1 MKTRRCFP
9 TLALLLPLAVLSARA
24 HPAADSRAV
33 VEEMAAAANNFLV
46 TLTAEQGAKAA
57 YALNDNER
65 FNWHF
70 IPRERKGLPLKEMTP
85 EQKHL
90 AHALLSTALSH
101 RGYVKASTIMSLEQ
115 VLRDL
120 EQGKGPTRDPEL
132 YFVTIFG
139 KPDPKGT
146 WGWRV
151 EGHHLALNFMLI
163 DGKEVSVTPSFL
175 GSNPGEIREGPRKG
189 LRVLGAE
196 EDLARQLVRSL
207 NDEQRKV
214 AIYTNSAPREIIT
227 GNDRRAKALTPMGIS
242 AAKLN
247 KAQTELLWHVI
258 KEYVYRD
265 RPELADQDLKRIEKG
280 GAKNLYFAWAGSV
293 EPKEGHY
300 YRVQGPTFLM
310 EYDNT
315 QNNANH
321 IHAVWR
327 DFEHDF
333 GDDLL
338 RQHYERVPH
347 ESRAVGP

>member
-1 MKTRRCFP
+1 MQIPRCFP
-9 TLALLLPLAVLSARA
+9 TLVLLSQLAALSARA
-24 HPAADSRAV
+24 HPAADSQV
-33 VEEMAAAANNFLV
+33 VAEEMAAAANHFLAA
-46 TLTAEQGAKAA
+46 LTTELAAKAS
-57 YALNDNER
+57 YSLTDNER

-70 IPRERKGLPLKEMTP
+70 VPRERKGLPLKEMTP

-101 RGYVKASTIMSLEQ
+101 RGYVKASTIMSLEP
-115 VLRDL
+115 VLRDI
-120 EQGKGPTRDPEL
+120 EQGRGPTRDPEL

-151 EGHHLALNFMLI
+151 EGHHLALNFMLV
-163 DGKEVSVTPSFL
+163 DGKEISVTPSFL

-207 NDEQRKV
+207 SDEQKKV
-214 AIYTNSAPREIIT
+214 AIYTNNAPREIIT
-227 GNDRRAKALTPMGIS
+227 GNDRKAKALTPLGIS

-247 KAQTELLWHVI
+247 KAQAELLWQVI

-280 GAKNLYFAWAGSV
+280 GAKSLYFAWAGSV

-300 YRVQGPTFLM
+300 YRVQGPSFLM

-321 IHAVWR
+321 VHAVWR
-327 DFEHDF
+327 DLERDF

-338 RQHYERVPH
+338 RQHYDRVPH
-347 ESRAVGP
+347 K

>member
-1 MKTRRCFP
+1 MKNTRCFQ
-9 TLALLLPLAVLSARA
+9 TLVLLSQLAVLSARA
-24 HPAADSRAV
+24 HDSQDV
-33 VEEMAAAANNFLV
+33 IGEMTAAARNLLA
-46 TLTAEQGAKAA
+46 TLTSDQTAKAT
-57 YALNDNER
+57 YSVNDNER

-101 RGYVKASTIMSLEQ
+101 RGYLKASTIMSLEQ
-115 VLRDL
+115 VLRDV

-151 EGHHLALNFMLI
+151 EGHHLALNFMLV

-175 GSNPGEIREGPRKG
+175 GSNPGEIREGPRTG

-196 EDLARQLVRSL
+196 EDLARQLVKSL
-207 NDEQRKV
+207 NDEQKKV
-214 AIYTNSAPREIIT
+214 AIYTNIAPREIIT
-227 GNDRRAKALTPMGIS
+227 GNDRKAKALTPMGIS
-242 AAKLN
+242 AAKLTQ
-247 KAQTELLWHVI
+247 AQTEQLWQVI

-265 RPELADQDLKRIEKG
+265 RPELADQDLKRIENG
-280 GAKNLYFAWAGSV
+280 GTKNLYFAWAGSV
-293 EPKEGHY
+293 EPREGHY

-338 RQHYERVPH
+338 REHYERVPH
-347 ESRAVGP
+347 EK

>member
-1 MKTRRCFP
+1 MTTTRCFLVLVLLSQ
-9 TLALLLPLAVLSARA
+9 LAGLSIHA
-24 HPAADSRAV
+24 HPADDTRV
-33 VEEMAAAANNFLV
+33 VAAEMAEAADNFLR
-46 TLTAEQGAKAA
+46 TLTSDQRTKAV
-57 YALNDNER
+57 YELLDSER

-70 IPRERKGLPLKEMTP
+70 IPRERKGIPFKEMAP

-101 RGYVKASTIMSLEQ
+101 RGYLKASTIMSLEQ

-120 EQGKGPTRDPEL
+120 EQGKGPVRDPER
-132 YFVTIFG
+132 YFITIFG
-139 KPDPKGT
+139 KPDANGT

-151 EGHHLALNFMLI
+151 EGHHLSLNFMLI
-163 DGKEVSVTPSFL
+163 LGREISVTPSFF
-175 GSNPGEIREGPRKG
+175 GSNPGEVREGPRKG

-196 EDLARQLVRSL
+196 EDLARQLVKSL
-207 NDEQRKV
+207 NDEQRRA
-214 AIYTNSAPREIIT
+214 AIYTNTAPREIIT
-227 GNDRRAKALTPMGIS
+227 GNDRKAKALTPTGIP

-247 KAQTELLWHVI
+247 KAQTDLLWRVI
-258 KEYVYRD
+258 REYVTRY
-265 RPELADQDLKRIEKG
+265 RPEIADKDLKEIERVG
-280 GAKNLYFAWAGSV
+280 TKNLYFAWAGST
-293 EPKEGHY
+293 EPRAGHY

-315 QNNANH
+315 QNDANH

-338 RQHYERVPH
+338 REHYDRVPH
-347 ESRAVGP
+347 PK

>member
-1 MKTRRCFP
+1 MQTTRCFP
-9 TLALLLPLAVLSARA
+9 TFVLLSQLAVLSARA
-24 HPAADSRAV
+24 RSVADSQV
-33 VEEMAAAANNFLV
+33 VIKEMTAAANNFLAALA
-46 TLTAEQGAKAA
+46 TEQAAKAT
-57 YALNDNER
+57 YALTDNER

-101 RGYVKASTIMSLEQ
+101 RGYLKASTIMSLEQ

-120 EQGKGPTRDPEL
+120 EQGRGPTRDPEL
-132 YFVTIFG
+132 YFVTLFG
-139 KPDPKGT
+139 KPDPKAT

-151 EGHHLALNFMLI
+151 EGHHLALNFMI
-163 DGKEVSVTPSFL
+163 VDGKEISVTPSFL

-207 NDEQRKV
+207 NDEQKKV
-214 AIYTNSAPREIIT
+214 AIYTNTAPREIIT
-227 GNDRRAKALTPMGIS
+227 GNDRKAKALMPMGIS

-247 KAQTELLWHVI
+247 KAQTELLWQVI

-265 RPELADQDLKRIEKG
+265 RPELADQDLKRIKKG
-280 GAKNLYFAWAGSV
+280 GAKNLHFAWAGSV

-347 ESRAVGP
+347 EK

>member
-1 MKTRRCFP
+1 MTITRCP
-9 TLALLLPLAVLSARA
+9 LILLLLSALAGPSARA
-24 HPAADSRAV
+24 HPGDGSAV
-33 VEEMAAAANNFLV
+33 VADEMAAAADHLLA
-46 TLTAEQGAKAA
+46 TLTPEQAAKAT
-57 YALNDNER
+57 YPLNDNER

-70 IPRERKGLPLKEMTP
+70 IPRERKGLPIKEMAP

-90 AHALLSTALSH
+90 AHGLLSTALSH
-101 RGYVKASTIMSLEQ
+101 RGYLKASTIMSLEQ

-120 EQGKGPTRDPEL
+120 EQGRGPTRDPEL
-132 YFVTIFG
+132 YFVTMFG

-151 EGHHLALNFMLI
+151 EGHHLALNFMLV

-175 GSNPGEIREGPRKG
+175 GSNPGEVREGPRQG

-196 EDLARQLVRSL
+196 EDLARQLVKSL
-207 NDEQRKV
+207 NDEQKKA
-214 AIYTNSAPREIIT
+214 AIYTNTAPREIIT
-227 GNDRRAKALTPMGIS
+227 GNDRQAKALTPMGIS
-242 AAKLN
+242 AAKLS
-247 KAQTELLWHVI
+247 KAQNAMLWQVI
-258 KEYVYRD
+258 REYVFRY
-265 RPELADQDLKRIEKG
+265 RPEIADQDLKKIQNAGLKT
-280 GAKNLYFAWAGSV
+280 LYFAWAGSV

-300 YRVQGPTFLM
+300 YRVQGPTFLL

-347 ESRAVGP
+347 EK

>member
-1 MKTRRCFP
+1 MQTTRPF
-9 TLALLLPLAVLSARA
+9 LALLLLLQPAVPTVRA
-24 HPAADSRAV
+24 HPAADSQV
-33 VEEMAAAANNFLV
+33 VAEEMGVAANNFLV
-46 TLTAEQGAKAA
+46 TLSSEQAAKAG
-57 YALNDNER
+57 YSLNDNER
-65 FNWHF
+65 FNWNF

-101 RGYVKASTIMSLEQ
+101 RGYLKASTIMSLEQ

-120 EQGKGPTRDPEL
+120 EQGRGPTRDPEL
-132 YFVTIFG
+132 YFVTVFG
-139 KPDPKGT
+139 KPDSKGT

-151 EGHHLALNFMLI
+151 EGHHLALNFMVVE
-163 DGKEVSVTPSFL
+163 GKDISVTPSFL

-196 EDLARQLVRSL
+196 EDLARQLVKSL
-207 NDEQRKV
+207 NEEQKKV
-214 AIYTNSAPREIIT
+214 AIYTNTAPREIIT
-227 GNDRRAKALTPMGIS
+227 GNDRKAKALTPMGIS

-247 KAQTELLWHVI
+247 KAQTELLWEVI

-280 GAKNLYFAWAGSV
+280 GTKNIYFAWAGSV

-300 YRVQGPTFLM
+300 YRVQGPTFLL

-333 GDDLL
+333 GEDLL

-347 ESRAVGP
+347 EK

>member
-1 MKTRRCFP
+1 MKTIRCILILVLCSQLAAFP
-9 TLALLLPLAVLSARA
+9 LRA
-24 HPAADSRAV
+24 HPDADTRV
-33 VEEMAAAANNFLV
+33 VAEEMAAAANNLLA
-46 TLTAEQGAKAA
+46 TLTPEQAA
-57 YALNDNER
+57 QATYPQNDNER

-70 IPRERKGLPLKEMTP
+70 IPRERKGLPFKEMAP

-101 RGYVKASTIMSLEQ
+101 RGYLKASTIMSLEQ

-120 EQGKGPTRDPEL
+120 EQGKGPPRDPER

-139 KPDPKGT
+139 RPDAKAT

-151 EGHHLALNFMLI
+151 EGHHLSLNFMLVE
-163 DGKEVSVTPSFL
+163 GKEISVTPSFL
-175 GSNPGEIREGPRKG
+175 GSNPGEVREGPRKG

-196 EDLARQLVRSL
+196 EDLARQLVSSL
-207 NDEQRKV
+207 NDEQKKA
-214 AIYTNSAPREIIT
+214 AIYTNTAPREIIT
-227 GNDRRAKALTPMGIS
+227 GNDRKARALSPMGIP

-247 KAQTELLWHVI
+247 AAQTELVWQLI
-258 KEYVYRD
+258 REYVYRY
-265 RPELADQDLKRIEKG
+265 RPEIADHDLKKIEQAG
-280 GAKNLYFAWAGSV
+280 TKNLYFAWAGST
-293 EPKEGHY
+293 EPKQGHY

-315 QNNANH
+315 QNDANH

-338 RQHYERVPH
+338 REHYERTPH
-347 ESRAVGP
+347 PK

>member
-1 MKTRRCFP
+1 MKTTRCFP
-9 TLALLLPLAVLSARA
+9 TLLLFSQLAVLSARA
-24 HPAADSRAV
+24 HSAADAQV
-33 VEEMAAAANNFLV
+33 VIEEMTAAANNLLA
-46 TLTAEQGAKAA
+46 TLSAEQAAKAT

-101 RGYVKASTIMSLEQ
+101 RGYLKASTIMSLEQ
-115 VLRDL
+115 VLRDI
-120 EQGKGPTRDPEL
+120 EQGRGPTRDPEL

-139 KPDPKGT
+139 KPDPRGT

-151 EGHHLALNFMLI
+151 EGHHLALNFMLV
-163 DGKEVSVTPSFL
+163 DGKEISVTPSFL

-207 NDEQRKV
+207 NDEQKKV

-227 GNDRRAKALTPMGIS
+227 GNDRKAKALTPMGIS

-247 KAQTELLWHVI
+247 KAQTELLWQVI

-265 RPELADQDLKRIEKG
+265 RPELADLDLKRIEKG
-280 GAKNLYFAWAGSV
+280 GAKNLYFAWAGSI

-300 YRVQGPTFLM
+300 YRVQGPTFLL

-333 GDDLL
+333 GEDLL
-338 RQHYERVPH
+338 RQHYESAPH
-347 ESRAVGP
+347 EK

>member
-1 MKTRRCFP
+1 MTTTRCFL
-9 TLALLLPLAVLSARA
+9 TLVLLWQLAVLPARA
-24 HPAADSRAV
+24 HPGDDPQAV
-33 VEEMAAAANNFLV
+33 AEEMAAAANTLV
-46 TLTAEQGAKAA
+46 ATLTTEQSAKAA
-57 YALNDNER
+57 YPLADNER

-70 IPRERKGLPLKEMTP
+70 VPRERKGLPFKEMTA

-90 AHALLSTALSH
+90 THALLSTALSH
-101 RGYVKASTIMSLEQ
+101 RGYLKASTIMSLEP

-146 WGWRV
+146 WGWRL
-151 EGHHLALNFMLI
+151 EGHHLAMNFMI
-163 DGKEVSVTPSFL
+163 VSGKEISVTPSFL

-196 EDLARQLVRSL
+196 EDLARQLVKSL
-207 NDEQRKV
+207 NDEQKKV
-214 AIYTNSAPREIIT
+214 AIYTNVAPREIIT
-227 GNDRRAKALTPMGIS
+227 GNDRKAKGLTPMGIS

-247 KAQTELLWHVI
+247 KAQTELLWRVI
-258 KEYVYRD
+258 KEYVYRY
-265 RPELADQDLKRIEKG
+265 RPELADQDLKRIEKSG
-280 GAKNLYFAWAGSV
+280 SKSLYFAWAGTV

-300 YRVQGPTFLM
+300 YRVQGPAFLL

-321 IHAVWR
+321 VHAVWR

-338 RQHYERVPH
+338 RQHYESVPH
-347 ESRAVGP
+347 AK

>member
-1 MKTRRCFP
+1 MKTRPCLFI
-9 TLALLLPLAVLSARA
+9 LVLLFQPPGLSARA
-24 HPAADSRAV
+24 HPGYDPRV
-33 VEEMAAAANNFLV
+33 VAEEMALAANNFLAA
-46 TLTAEQGAKAA
+46 LTSEQAAKAS
-57 YALNDNER
+57 YPLNDHER

-101 RGYVKASTIMSLEQ
+101 RGYLKASTIMSLEQ

-132 YFVTIFG
+132 YFATIFSR
-139 KPDPKGT
+139 PDAKAT

-151 EGHHLALNFMLI
+151 EGHHLSLNFMLVG
-163 DGKEVSVTPSFL
+163 GKEISVTPSFL
-175 GSNPGEIREGPRKG
+175 GSNPGEVREGPRKS

-196 EDLARQLVRSL
+196 EDLARQLVKSL
-207 NDEQRKV
+207 NDEQRNV
-214 AIYTNSAPREIIT
+214 AIYTNTAPREIIT
-227 GNDRRAKALTPMGIS
+227 GNDRKAKTLTPMGIS
-242 AAKLN
+242 AARLN
-247 KAQTELLWHVI
+247 QAQTELLRQLI
-258 KEYVYRD
+258 EEYVRRY
-265 RPELADQDLKRIEKG
+265 RPELADQDLKRIEQA
-280 GAKNLYFAWAGSV
+280 GAKDLYFAWAGSV
-293 EPKEGHY
+293 EPKAGHY

-338 RQHYERVPH
+338 REHYERVPH
-347 ESRAVGP
+347 EQ

>member
-1 MKTRRCFP
+1 MNTTRSFP
-9 TLALLLPLAVLSARA
+9 TLLLSLQLSVLSARA
-24 HPAADSRAV
+24 HTAADAQV
-33 VEEMAAAANNFLV
+33 VSEEMAAAANNLLA
-46 TLTAEQGAKAA
+46 TLNTEQAAKAKYPLA
-57 YALNDNER
+57 DNER

-70 IPRERKGLPLKEMTP
+70 VPRERKGLPLKEMTP

-90 AHALLSTALSH
+90 AHALLSTAMSH
-101 RGYVKASTIMSLEQ
+101 RGYLKASTIMSLEQ

-139 KPDPKGT
+139 APDPKGT

-151 EGHHLALNFMLI
+151 EGHHLALNFMLVG
-163 DGKEVSVTPSFL
+163 GKEVSVTPSFL

-189 LRVLGAE
+189 LRVLGVE

-207 NDEQRKV
+207 NDEQKKV

-227 GNDRRAKALTPMGIS
+227 GNDRKAKALNPMGIS
-242 AAKLN
+242 SAKLN
-247 KAQTELLWHVI
+247 KAQTELLWRVI
-258 KEYVYRD
+258 KEYVYRY
-265 RPELADQDLKRIEKG
+265 RPELADQDLSRIEKG
-280 GAKNLYFAWAGSV
+280 GAKSLYFAWAGSV

-300 YRVQGPTFLM
+300 YRVQGPTFLL

-321 IHAVWR
+321 VHAVWR

-347 ESRAVGP
+347 EK